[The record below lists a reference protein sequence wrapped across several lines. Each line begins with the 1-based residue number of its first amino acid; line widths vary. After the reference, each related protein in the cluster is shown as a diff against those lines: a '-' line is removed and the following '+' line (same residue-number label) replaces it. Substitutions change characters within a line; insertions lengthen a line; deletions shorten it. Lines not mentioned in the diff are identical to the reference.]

1 MFLKSVLFT
10 SLKVEKEHM
19 IKKKILENIENLFI
33 GFIMRKKVFIGS
45 KIERI
50 EESDKK
56 ESFIPIKK
64 FPHLFLGGKK
74 NNFIEN
80 FFLILN
86 ADVKRGGLYFKI
98 AVTCF
103 ICVDVKAHKELYILF
118 LWKAHKKIGSRG

>member
-19 IKKKILENIENLFI
+19 IKKILENIENLFI

-56 ESFIPIKK
+56 ESFIPIKE
-64 FPHLFLGGKK
+64 FFHIFFVFRRKK
-74 NNFIEN
+74 
-80 FFLILN
+80 
-86 ADVKRGGLYFKI
+86 K
-98 AVTCF
+98 
-103 ICVDVKAHKELYILF
+103 
-118 LWKAHKKIGSRG
+118 